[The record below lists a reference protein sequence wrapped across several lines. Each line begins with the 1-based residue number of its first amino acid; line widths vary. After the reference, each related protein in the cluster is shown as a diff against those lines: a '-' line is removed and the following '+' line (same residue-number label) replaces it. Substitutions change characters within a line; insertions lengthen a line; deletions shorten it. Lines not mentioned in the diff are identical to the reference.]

1 MFHRLVTIAKSAEIN
16 HLLSH
21 HDLGML
27 TLRKT
32 NNKSCLHQQAQLL
45 SCTVLIPM
53 SLQGR
58 LTALALPGK
67 TSISERE
74 VNSHSVRPLSFAH

>member
-1 MFHRLVTIAKSAEIN
+1 MLHGLVTIAKSVKIN

-21 HDLGML
+21 HGLGML
-27 TLRKT
+27 TVRKT

-45 SCTVLIPM
+45 SCTALIPM
-53 SLQGR
+53 SLQGS
-58 LTALALPGK
+58 LPALALLGE

-74 VNSHSVRPLSFAH
+74 VNSRSVRPLSFAH